1 MNSASGKKSSKICV
15 LYSILLT
22 GHFINH
28 MKCFLNVGVVINI
41 LNCNSF
47 AAYSRY
53 TIAFGAVDGSCI
65 GLAVPAAL
73 AEVAKLRELFLIC
86 IAIFL
91 SPFLG

>member
-1 MNSASGKKSSKICV
+1 
-15 LYSILLT
+15 
-22 GHFINH
+22 

-53 TIAFGAVDGSCI
+53 TIVFGAVDGSCI